1 VKTEIRRKFIE
12 QNIVDTRDAGDNT
25 ASLVSTTSDRLM
37 SITSVDNAHSPVE
50 LLSSLDLME
59 ASVERD
65 SSPSRQRQSAANYDY
80 NNSVDFIK
88 KFTASSAVLNSFAN
102 LRTSKANQIT
112 GLRQVLGSDELQ
124 KRFTVEELAA
134 IENKY
139 KALVMDLAQSL

>member
-1 VKTEIRRKFIE
+1 
-12 QNIVDTRDAGDNT
+12 
-25 ASLVSTTSDRLM
+25 M
-37 SITSVDNAHSPVE
+37 SQYSPVE